1 MNQKTP
7 LSSSSVQIN
16 SQHYI
21 NALEGTLIQIT
32 RALAMEH
39 GIRPDPEAKAM
50 ARTVAQDRVNLLLS
64 ENEREN
70 IRKIW
75 DQTVEDLK
83 SVRSNNDEVGKY
95 LRDIYELMKTMGL
108 DNV

>member
-1 MNQKTP
+1 MK
-7 LSSSSVQIN
+7 IN

-39 GIRPDPEAKAM
+39 SIRPDPEAKAM
-50 ARTVAQDRVNLLLS
+50 ARTIAQDKVNLLLS
-64 ENEREN
+64 DEEKEN
-70 IRKIW
+70 IRKLW
-75 DQTVEDLK
+75 DQTITDLK
-83 SVRSNNDEVGKY
+83 SVKSENDKIGQY
-95 LRDIYELMKTMGL
+95 LRNVYELMKTMGL

>member
-1 MNQKTP
+1 MNQTP
-7 LSSSSVQIN
+7 LTNSSMKIN

-39 GIRPDPEAKAM
+39 SIRPDPEAKAM
-50 ARTVAQDRVNLLLS
+50 ARTVAQDKVNLLLS
-64 ENEREN
+64 NEEREN
-70 IRKIW
+70 IRRLW
-75 DQTVEDLK
+75 DQTVSDLK
-83 SVRSNNDEVGKY
+83 SVRSNNDEVGQY
-95 LRDIYELMKTMGL
+95 LRDVYELMKTMGL